1 MNKEQ
6 IKLIKDVII
15 QLNKIND
22 DNDEKLQKL
31 KEKISLLVGRL
42 INNRDDMRIG
52 ITISEIFD
60 LVNSMSYGC
69 LVAEKACALTFLK
82 QFDEEVSENGQEK
95 TIGVECET
103 N

>member
-15 QLNKIND
+15 KLNKIND

-42 INNRDDMRIG
+42 VNNRDDMRIG
-52 ITISEIFD
+52 ATISEIFALID
-60 LVNSMSYGC
+60 SMKYDC
-69 LVAEKACALTFLK
+69 MIAERSCSITFLK
-82 QFDEEVSENGQEK
+82 QIKDKLNEVPN
-95 TIGVECET
+95 
-103 N
+103 